1 MVMVLETCGGAR
13 HAVGRPLS
21 SLAGGL

>member
-1 MVMVLETCGGAR
+1 MVMALETCGGATY
-13 HAVGRPLS
+13 AVGRPLS